1 MKVMGMKMT
10 NYDTNIFSK
19 CVNDLD
25 RVNVI
30 MKVCNCSKLEAIR
43 ILDLMK
49 DEYEREGHKI
59 MIYSEDRKR
68 VGTLIRILL
77 NIDIKKEAEMLGVKP
92 NTIYQFELGKFSS
105 AKIERWYDFYYQKL
119 NLEDI
124 LVKVGCFKTFT
135 RWEEYLDQKEDK

>member
-1 MKVMGMKMT
+1 MKVIGLKQT
-10 NYDTNIFSK
+10 NYDSSIFSK
-19 CVNDLD
+19 CVNDID

-43 ILDLMK
+43 ILELMK
-49 DEYEREGHKI
+49 DECEKEGHKL
-59 MIYSEDRKR
+59 MIYSKDRKR
-68 VGTLIRILL
+68 VGTLIRTLL

-135 RWEEYLDQKEDK
+135 KWEQYLDKEEK

>member
-135 RWEEYLDQKEDK
+135 RWEEYLDQKGDK

>member
-10 NYDTNIFSK
+10 KYDNNIFSK
-19 CVNDLD
+19 CVNDID

-49 DEYEREGHKI
+49 DEYEKEVHKL
-59 MIYSEDRKR
+59 MIYSKDIKR
-68 VGTLIRILL
+68 VGTLISTLL

-92 NTIYQFELGKFSS
+92 NTIYQFELDKF
-105 AKIERWYDFYYQKL
+105 
-119 NLEDI
+119 
-124 LVKVGCFKTFT
+124 
-135 RWEEYLDQKEDK
+135 